1 MARFGILLSQDG
13 VWNGITV
20 QSDVNYLNDMRTP
33 SQTLNNSY
41 GYLTWLNGQSS
52 FMLPSSQLVFP
63 GSAIPSAPSD
73 MYAALG
79 KNGQI
84 INVVP
89 SQGLVIVRMGYTMGN
104 SYVGNQYND
113 TIWQHINNLGCAVGI
128 AENAPDYWSIQTN
141 PASDFIVINGLNTS
155 DLVELYTP
163 AGQKLEVVRNN
174 NALSVSTLPRGMYFV
189 RTENRNT
196 GEVNLSS
203 IEIIKN
209 ATTYMI
215 DPVAKTGL
223 KMENPFGQ
231 NNIGDAKE
239 ALGFKEE
246 RKVKMLGS
254 QLSGTEILIGKKC
267 DVYKDNADEMAQT
280 TYIHKGLILK
290 TIINMDGD
298 EIISEATDIQFNIKI
313 PADKFEI
320 PKGIIF

>member
-1 MARFGILLSQDG
+1 MELTNPKPCKKKEEKPIQNKDKDAGI
-13 VWNGITV
+13 
-20 QSDVNYLNDMRTP
+20 
-33 SQTLNNSY
+33 Y
-41 GYLTWLNGQSS
+41 GYESGMVETHFGDTKNKEILYFDKWGTL
-52 FMLPSSQLVFP
+52 
-63 GSAIPSAPSD
+63 SA
-73 MYAALG
+73 
-79 KNGQI
+79 K
-84 INVVP
+84 
-89 SQGLVIVRMGYTMGN
+89 YT
-104 SYVGNQYND
+104 Y
-113 TIWQHINNLGCAVGI
+113 
-128 AENAPDYWSIQTN
+128 
-141 PASDFIVINGLNTS
+141 
-155 DLVELYTP
+155 
-163 AGQKLEVVRNN
+163 
-174 NALSVSTLPRGMYFV
+174 
-189 RTENRNT
+189 TENRNT

>member
-1 MARFGILLSQDG
+1 M
-13 VWNGITV
+13 
-20 QSDVNYLNDMRTP
+20 
-33 SQTLNNSY
+33 
-41 GYLTWLNGQSS
+41 
-52 FMLPSSQLVFP
+52 
-63 GSAIPSAPSD
+63 SA
-73 MYAALG
+73 
-79 KNGQI
+79 K
-84 INVVP
+84 
-89 SQGLVIVRMGYTMGN
+89 YT
-104 SYVGNQYND
+104 Y
-113 TIWQHINNLGCAVGI
+113 
-128 AENAPDYWSIQTN
+128 
-141 PASDFIVINGLNTS
+141 
-155 DLVELYTP
+155 
-163 AGQKLEVVRNN
+163 
-174 NALSVSTLPRGMYFV
+174 
-189 RTENRNT
+189 TENRNT

-231 NNIGDAKE
+231 NDIGDAKE
-239 ALGFKEE
+239 VLGFQEE

-267 DVYKDNADEMAQT
+267 DVYKDNAEEMAQT

>member
-1 MARFGILLSQDG
+1 MKTLYFVVFASFLMTTSCGTEKPE
-13 VWNGITV
+13 TV
-20 QSDVNYLNDMRTP
+20 QKKEEKPIQNKDKDAGI
-33 SQTLNNSY
+33 Y
-41 GYLTWLNGQSS
+41 GYESGMVETHFGDTKNKEILYFDKWGTL
-52 FMLPSSQLVFP
+52 
-63 GSAIPSAPSD
+63 SA
-73 MYAALG
+73 
-79 KNGQI
+79 K
-84 INVVP
+84 
-89 SQGLVIVRMGYTMGN
+89 YT
-104 SYVGNQYND
+104 Y
-113 TIWQHINNLGCAVGI
+113 
-128 AENAPDYWSIQTN
+128 
-141 PASDFIVINGLNTS
+141 
-155 DLVELYTP
+155 
-163 AGQKLEVVRNN
+163 
-174 NALSVSTLPRGMYFV
+174 
-189 RTENRNT
+189 TENRNT

-223 KMENPFGQ
+223 KMENSFGQ
-231 NNIGDAKE
+231 NDIGDAKE
-239 ALGFKEE
+239 VLGFQEE

-267 DVYKDNADEMAQT
+267 DVYKDNAEEMAQT